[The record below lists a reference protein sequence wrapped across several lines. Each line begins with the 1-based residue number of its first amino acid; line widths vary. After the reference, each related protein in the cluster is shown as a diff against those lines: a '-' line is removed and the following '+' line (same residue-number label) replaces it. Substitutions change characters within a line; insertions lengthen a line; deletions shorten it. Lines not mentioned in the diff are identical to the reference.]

1 MAIESYIHG
10 VGNHHDPR
18 TLKHFM
24 SRNRRS
30 YTREMKIFDNYHL
43 QWQLPSLL
51 HKIENNSRNLS
62 RILSGILNR
71 LKIFQ
76 CGKQMRNMYSM
87 EAQRLENTKKK
98 DNNQKNRGDVLKL
111 TIENHKGLEML
122 SVEALVRDWA
132 TIPPP
137 PAPLSFRTTSHCR
150 KLYLFDS

>member
-18 TLKHFM
+18 TLKHFI

-71 LKIFQ
+71 HKIFQ

-98 DNNQKNRGDVLKL
+98 TSQAEEQRRCVQAHNRESQRVGNAVSGGVSARLGHDPTTAGSSIVSNNL
-111 TIENHKGLEML
+111 
-122 SVEALVRDWA
+122 
-132 TIPPP
+132 
-137 PAPLSFRTTSHCR
+137 PL
-150 KLYLFDS
+150 